1 MINSFLAFLITSIVI
16 CVSLLIFA
24 GTFNIVLKIS
34 TNNSL
39 ATLKSISLNQI
50 IIGFYYSLILHFLI
64 FSIFSVIYML
74 LKVTN
79 HNSKLFNKVFNLLNI
94 FFMPSFLSFWLL
106 LSFNNEV
113 FSLISTIIATAAL
126 LIESDKTKKFTI
138 FPISDNDHQTK
149 K

>member
-126 LIESDKTKKFTI
+126 LIESDKIKKFTI

>member
-50 IIGFYYSLILHFLI
+50 IIGFNYSLILHFLI

-126 LIESDKTKKFTI
+126 LIGSDKTKKFII

>member
-79 HNSKLFNKVFNLLNI
+79 HNSKLFNNVFNLLNI

-126 LIESDKTKKFTI
+126 LIESDKTKKFII